1 MHAPYTTNIYKPNH
15 IIKQSNYDC
24 KYENSRYAFTCNVHL
39 RSPDGNNWKI
49 GADSAELFAQ
59 NVDINLRAVGCG
71 IGFQIP
77 NVVKK
82 GLFVYI
88 SFYGL

>member
-1 MHAPYTTNIYKPNH
+1 MIASMKIADTHSLAMCIC
-15 IIKQSNYDC
+15 D
-24 KYENSRYAFTCNVHL
+24 
-39 RSPDGNNWKI
+39 SPDGNNWKI
-49 GADSAELFAQ
+49 GANSAELFAQ

-71 IGFQIP
+71 IGFKIP